1 MTQQFPKIH
10 IVLPHPRRLL
20 YSVVSEKIST
30 EIKSIYRMLSLLSD
44 MGSIIS
50 QTPEVISPD
59 CIFPVLTTVSPGSNL
74 IEER

>member
-20 YSVVSEKIST
+20 YNVVSEKTST
-30 EIKSIYRMLSLLSD
+30 QIKSIYRMLSLLSD

-59 CIFPVLTTVSPGSNL
+59 CIFAVLTTEFPLGQ
-74 IEER
+74 I